1 MADAHLRLTPQAAL
15 ARLVPFVLELES
27 QAQGRVAF
35 GFAGG
40 PGSGKSTLA
49 PELVAM
55 LNHDD
60 PARAALVPMDGFR
73 IKHARLEA
81 LGHTERKGAPHTF
94 EANDFPLPAPYQK
107 RNGAGQRAPYSRG
120 TVSFVN
126 PQQNVKEVHNQKL
139 SS

>member
-81 LGHTERKGAPHTF
+81 LGHTERKGAPPIHSKLTTSRF
-94 EANDFPLPAPYQK
+94 LRRIRSATVPVSGP
-107 RNGAGQRAPYSRG
+107 RIRAVRSVLLITNKTLRRCI
-120 TVSFVN
+120 TKN
-126 PQQNVKEVHNQKL
+126 
-139 SS
+139 